1 MDPELAATTD
11 PEPTFAA
18 ELASTPPD
26 LAHTITHLSDTSTI
40 LCTVAGS
47 INLTSTIADEG
58 HILWPEKEVVFTCET
73 RGSILTHE
81 WTSDD
86 YIGDGISLSFS
97 NLGDV
102 AQTQSGSRSSA
113 TLVRIDYD
121 YVMVSQLRIRTSS
134 LFQSS
139 SVACTSFNGTSQ
151 NITFSVL
158 GMLH

>member
-1 MDPELAATTD
+1 MDPELAAAT
-11 PEPTFAA
+11 
-18 ELASTPPD
+18 
-26 LAHTITHLSDTSTI
+26 
-40 LCTVAGS
+40 LCTVAGW
-47 INLTSTIADEG
+47 INLTSSITNED
-58 HILWPEKEVVFTCET
+58 HILWPEEEVVFTCEM

-86 YIGDGISLSFS
+86 YIGDGISFS

-102 AQTQSGSRSSA
+102 AQTQSGSRSKA

-121 YVMVSQLRIRTSS
+121 YVMVSQLCIRTSS